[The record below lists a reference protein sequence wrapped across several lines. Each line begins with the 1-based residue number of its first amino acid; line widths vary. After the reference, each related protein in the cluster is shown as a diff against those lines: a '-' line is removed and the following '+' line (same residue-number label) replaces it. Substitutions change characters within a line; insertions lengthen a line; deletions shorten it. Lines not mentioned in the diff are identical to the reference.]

1 LELLTGPDKGKNMSR
16 LLVVDDEE
24 RIRRLLRRV
33 LEAAGYAVDVAG
45 TGGVA
50 LRMAGACRYRLIVL
64 DLMLPDLYG
73 TEVLSRLLDGQPD
86 LRVLVLS
93 AVPEIG
99 RRVQV
104 LDMGALDFLA
114 KPFAIAELLA
124 RVRVRM
130 REPGPVT
137 DARFLCVG
145 ALRLDTQRRTLV
157 TGDRS
162 VQLSLREYVLLEHLM
177 RRAGEVCSRDEL
189 LSDVWG
195 YQFAPGSNVVD
206 VYVRRLRSK
215 LDANQ
220 RIETVRNVGYC
231 LVAG

>member
-1 LELLTGPDKGKNMSR
+1 MSR

-24 RIRRLLRRV
+24 GVRRLLRRV
-33 LEAAGYAVDVAG
+33 LEGEGHAVDTAS
-45 TGGVA
+45 TGGEA
-50 LRMAGACRYRLIVL
+50 LRMSGIHRYRLIVL
-64 DLMLPDLYG
+64 DLMLPDLCG
-73 TEVLSRLLDGQPD
+73 TQVLSRMLGSQPG

-104 LDMGALDFLA
+104 LDMGALDFLP
-114 KPFAIAELLA
+114 KPIAIAELLA

-130 REPGPVT
+130 REPGPVPET
-137 DARFLCVG
+137 RFLRVG
-145 ALRLDTQRRTLV
+145 ALRLDTQRRMLV
-157 TGDRS
+157 AGDRT
-162 VQLSLREYVLLEHLM
+162 VQLSLREYVLLQHLM
-177 RRAGEVCSRDEL
+177 RRAGEVCSREEL

-195 YQFAPGSNVVD
+195 YQFDPGSNVVD

>member
-1 LELLTGPDKGKNMSR
+1 MEALAGPGKGKNMSR

-24 RIRRLLRRV
+24 NIRRLLRRV
-33 LEAAGYAVDVAG
+33 LEAEGYAVDVAC
-45 TGGVA
+45 TGGEA
-50 LRMAGACRYRLIVL
+50 LRMASACRYRLTVL
-64 DLMLPDLYG
+64 DLMLPDLSG
-73 TEVLSRLLDGQPD
+73 TEVLSRLLASQPD

-104 LDMGALDFLA
+104 LDMGALDFLP

-124 RVRVRM
+124 RMRVRM
-130 REPGPVT
+130 REPGPAADV
-137 DARFLCVG
+137 RFLRVG
-145 ALRLDTQRRTLV
+145 TLRLDTMRRTLV
-157 TGDRS
+157 TGDRP
-162 VQLSLREYVLLEHLM
+162 VQLSLRECVLLEHLM
-177 RRAGEVCSRDEL
+177 RRAGEVCSREEL
-189 LSDVWG
+189 LRDVWG
-195 YQFAPGSNVVD
+195 YEFDPGSNVVD

-231 LVAG
+231 LIAS